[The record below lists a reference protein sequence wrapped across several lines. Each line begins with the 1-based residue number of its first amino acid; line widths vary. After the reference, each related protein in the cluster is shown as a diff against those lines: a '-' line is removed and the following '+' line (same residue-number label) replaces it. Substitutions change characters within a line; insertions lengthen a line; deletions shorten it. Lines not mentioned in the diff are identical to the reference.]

1 MKVKHGIVALT
12 ILFSCSTLATAGTI
26 DKLTQNDGMTALQ
39 IGDTAGYEII
49 SRTELEEV
57 RGEIVP
63 VVAYYSLAYGY
74 PILFAIG
81 YSTVARGYPL
91 GSAVVSAIRDK

>member
-1 MKVKHGIVALT
+1 M
-12 ILFSCSTLATAGTI
+12 
-26 DKLTQNDGMTALQ
+26 
-39 IGDTAGYEII
+39 
-49 SRTELEEV
+49 

-91 GSAVVSAIRDK
+91 GSAVVSAIRDKWNYKIIR